1 MRHVSLPLTTYIIA
15 EDTHL
20 KMREG
25 RKKKFAG
32 ERSILLSL
40 SFGSRNKESAN
51 SSTSR
56 GHRNE
61 IFVQLSPIRGGVVS
75 YTLAGGGFK
84 FTLNCTIKGTN

>member
-40 SFGSRNKESAN
+40 SFGSRNKES
-51 SSTSR
+51 TSPTT
-56 GHRNE
+56 
-61 IFVQLSPIRGGVVS
+61 S
-75 YTLAGGGFK
+75 
-84 FTLNCTIKGTN
+84 KGQS